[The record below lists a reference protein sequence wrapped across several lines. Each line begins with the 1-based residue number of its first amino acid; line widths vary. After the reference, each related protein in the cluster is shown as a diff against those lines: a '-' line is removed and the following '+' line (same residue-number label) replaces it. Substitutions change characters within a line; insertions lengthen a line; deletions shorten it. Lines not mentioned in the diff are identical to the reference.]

1 MSLGKLYDE
10 GLDGTDPAME
20 LDGVTKKDVSR
31 YHRIFK
37 VAGRDAMG
45 QSYVKRGFSDSN
57 LFAAM
62 TTQAKVPA
70 LEIENKKKC
79 KWIKGK
85 KICETKKICRKVKGK
100 DVCRDKNKCK
110 WVKGMKICEK
120 IQQRWSYAIPL
131 EIIYLTPLSRW
142 NPYKLKYK
150 GEANKDEG
158 KTVTAGGRN
167 GDCKDS
173 AKSFNG
179 TSSKAYYITPSA
191 FFGGSEANRDA
202 ADTAKGTVCVLD
214 QDGKSQP
221 VRASG
226 TRIFLPRIEGVG
238 YLRTRYPIMPVHGE
252 GSAVWKEV
260 NALKDYI
267 LDPDSYKF
275 MKYGNGDINQENTL
289 IKTGVSQSSRTTQ
302 HVHEIELSPNER
314 SQLEGGRDIL
324 KTSSLANGHT
334 HDMLIRW
341 DSTKQKYKYIKCGDR
356 RKCWD
361 NHAIWMEVEMEGNSS
376 TMSDDGV
383 LLDYTEP
390 EINEEM

>member
-1 MSLGKLYDE
+1 
-10 GLDGTDPAME
+10 ME

-37 VAGRDAMG
+37 VVAKDAMG
-45 QSYVKRGFSDSN
+45 QTYVKRGFSDAY

-62 TTQAKVPA
+62 TTQPKIPA
-70 LEIENKKKC
+70 LEVENKKKC
-79 KWIKGK
+79 TNVKGK
-85 KICETKKICRKVKGK
+85 KQ
-100 DVCRDKNKCK
+100 
-110 WVKGMKICEK
+110 KICEK
-120 IQQRWSYAIPL
+120 IKQRWSYAIPL
-131 EIIYLTPLSRW
+131 EIIYLTPLSSW

-150 GEANKDEG
+150 GEGKSKEG
-158 KTVTAGGRN
+158 KTVTTGGRN

-173 AKSFNG
+173 AKSYNG
-179 TSSKAYYITPSA
+179 THSKAYYITPSA

-267 LDPDSYKF
+267 LNPDQYKF
-275 MKYGNGDINQENTL
+275 IKEGGDIKQENTI
-289 IKTGVSQSSRTTQ
+289 IKTGVSKSEHTTQ
-302 HVHEIELSPNER
+302 HDHEIELTPDQK
-314 SQLEGGRDIL
+314 SQLKGGREI
-324 KTSSLANGHT
+324 TVTTSLANGHM
-334 HDMLIRW
+334 HDMVLTWNPAR
-341 DSTKQKYKYIKCGDR
+341 QNYQYISCGG
-356 RKCWD
+356 KKVCWD
-361 NHAIWMEVEMEGNSS
+361 NHDIGMQVDVGENS
-376 TMSDDGV
+376 TMMSDDENS
-383 LLDYTEP
+383 LDYTEP
-390 EINEEM
+390 EIFDEI